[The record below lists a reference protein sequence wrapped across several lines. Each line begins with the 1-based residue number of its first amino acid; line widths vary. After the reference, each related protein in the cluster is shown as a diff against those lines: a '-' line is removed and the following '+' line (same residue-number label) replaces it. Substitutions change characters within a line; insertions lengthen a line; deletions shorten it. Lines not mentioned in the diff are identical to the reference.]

1 MNRKVLML
9 LMNDDT
15 MKVIEINEESL
26 SFEFNNFK
34 DTVLDFGSIITIK
47 FDDSY
52 RNLILFNSDN

>member
-34 DTVLDFGSIITIK
+34 DTILDCGSIITIK